1 MTDYYEIL
9 GVETTASFDEI
20 KKRYRELSLIFHPDK
35 IKTSLS
41 EEMMK
46 KINEA
51 YSVLSDPKQRQQYDA
66 NSDNF
71 QEKNTQNQENQA
83 QKSAKDVWKDQL
95 KEMGKGLSKLWN
107 QYLEYQRKNQA
118 KTDSSFENQNTR
130 HTCEGYHCNSCCHH
144 NDYHSHC
151 DCEKQE
157 KKPEKNN
164 SGFSWENPFKEDQEF
179 LDNMFGFGNSTK
191 EKKNE

>member
-71 QEKNTQNQENQA
+71 QER
-83 QKSAKDVWKDQL
+83 L
-95 KEMGKGLSKLWN
+95 
-107 QYLEYQRKNQA
+107 
-118 KTDSSFENQNTR
+118 
-130 HTCEGYHCNSCCHH
+130 
-144 NDYHSHC
+144 
-151 DCEKQE
+151 
-157 KKPEKNN
+157 
-164 SGFSWENPFKEDQEF
+164 F
-179 LDNMFGFGNSTK
+179 LATIL
-191 EKKNE
+191 